1 MFDFNQGAGSGGNY
15 DRGEYNQDK
24 ASSQLNLANLILVDL
39 VYLIKNGA
47 TLETKLKYGGVQP
60 SVFTPFFTAFRE
72 IFDLTSHLID
82 KEVSEEIEEW
92 FEKVD
97 VKSTKSLN
105 DDIVKGLK
113 LARKLKMEIVELG
126 MLKIFEPPIQP
137 PFMLDVVIEK
147 AEKDHEVE
155 IAKRKQRLNNM
166 ISEHSNPAQ
175 PVPAKPPNVITVT
188 GLPVTKYPVISI
200 PPSTTT
206 QAQPPTPPQHPKV
219 GTKIPGVKKRIARL

>member
-47 TLETKLKYGGVQP
+47 TLETRLKYGGVQP

-72 IFDLTSHLID
+72 IFDLTSHLVD

-137 PFMLDVVIEK
+137 PFMLDVVIQK
-147 AEKDHEVE
+147 AEKDHEE
-155 IAKRKQRLNNM
+155 ELAKKSKKT
-166 ISEHSNPAQ
+166 IKEHS
-175 PVPAKPPNVITVT
+175 KPDQT
-188 GLPVTKYPVISI
+188 GIVEPIHTIKSIEMPGSLVTKYPVISM
-200 PPSTTT
+200 PLPATPDKPQS
-206 QAQPPTPPQHPKV
+206 QPHQPQH
-219 GTKIPGVKKRIARL
+219 GTKIPGVKKRMSRL

>member
-60 SVFTPFFTAFRE
+60 SVFTPFFTAFRK

-155 IAKRKQRLNNM
+155 LAKRAQKT
-166 ISEHSNPAQ
+166 SKPAQ
-175 PVPAKPPNVITVT
+175 PIAAAPLQKQPLVIQSPA
-188 GLPVTKYPVISI
+188 
-200 PPSTTT
+200 TT
-206 QAQPPTPPQHPKV
+206 QAQPQIPPQHPKV
-219 GTKIPGVKKRIARL
+219 GTKIPGVKKRMARL

>member
-1 MFDFNQGAGSGGNY
+1 MFDFNQGNAGSGGTY

-82 KEVSEEIEEW
+82 KDVSEEIEEW

-97 VKSTKSLN
+97 VKSTKSL
-105 DDIVKGLK
+105 DTDIVKGLK

-137 PFMLDVVIEK
+137 PFMLDVVIQK
-147 AEKDHEVE
+147 AEKDYEE
-155 IAKRKQRLNNM
+155 ELAKKAKKTS
-166 ISEHSNPAQ
+166 SEQ
-175 PVPAKPPNVITVT
+175 KPTQKPQT
-188 GLPVTKYPVISI
+188 LPPQKLPPVIQ
-200 PPSTTT
+200 PSTT
-206 QAQPPTPPQHPKV
+206 PPTEQHPPQEPHHQKQI
-219 GTKIPGVKKRIARL
+219 GTKIPGVRKRVARL